1 MKRLPH
7 RFPQTDNSPVPTN
20 IKLMLSLVVVLVG
33 LAAYLLERSFGNPT
47 VGLIAGLLAA
57 FMILSMWIFPE
68 ARHKPKNQS

>member
-1 MKRLPH
+1 MKRLRH

-33 LAAYLLERSFGNPT
+33 LAAYLLELSFGNPT